1 MPAPGAVGEYSNI
14 ADGRQILRPTFKQLC
29 DSALIMS
36 NPLTDTSRVSLVRV
50 TADNDGQRIDNF
62 LLATLKGTPKSL
74 IYRIIRKGEVRVNK
88 KRVKADSRI
97 HSGDEVRIPPVR
109 LPEKNETPDVSDNLR
124 QLLEGSILF
133 EDAGL
138 LAINKPHGLAVHGG
152 SGVSL
157 GMIEALRKI
166 RPHHS
171 FLELVH
177 RLDRDTSG
185 IILVAKK
192 RSVLTALQRMLVNK
206 TGIRKRY
213 LAMVHGRWPAQI
225 TDIRLPLKR
234 FERQSG
240 ERMVM
245 VADDGKPSHTRTRL
259 LANGPH
265 YSLIEAEPVTGRT
278 HQIRVHCLAEGFTI
292 AGDEKYCDKAQQAI
306 DKSQGVRRLFLHAWQ
321 LSFRHPDTGEQL
333 TLTARP
339 DEEFTDMLKKA
350 GCYAGF

>member
-1 MPAPGAVGEYSNI
+1 
-14 ADGRQILRPTFKQLC
+14 
-29 DSALIMS
+29 MS
-36 NPLTDTSRVSLVRV
+36 NQDLDPTRVSLVTV

-62 LLATLKGTPKSL
+62 LQTTLKGIPKSL

-88 KRVKADSRI
+88 KRIKADGRVTD
-97 HSGDEVRIPPVR
+97 GDLVRIPPLR
-109 LPEKNETPDVSDNLR
+109 LPEKNETPAVSRGL
-124 QLLEGSILF
+124 QALLESAILY
-133 EDAGL
+133 EDSGL

-157 GMIEALRKI
+157 GMIEALRKM
-166 RPHHS
+166 RPDHS

-192 RSVLTALQRMLVNK
+192 RSVLTGLQRMLVNK
-206 TGIRKRY
+206 SGISKRY
-213 LAMVHGRWPAQI
+213 LALVHGHWPASV
-225 TDIRLPLKR
+225 TDVNAPLRK

-245 VADDGKPSHTRTRL
+245 VDSEGKVSHTRTRL
-259 LANGPH
+259 ITAGPH

-278 HQIRVHCLAEGFTI
+278 HQIRVHCQYQGFSI

-306 DKSQGVRRLFLHAWQ
+306 DKKAGIRRLFLHAWQ
-321 LSFRHPDTGEQL
+321 LSFRHPESGEQL
-333 TLTARP
+333 TLTAVP
-339 DEEFTDMLKKA
+339 DTEFTHTLDKV
-350 GCYAGF
+350 GCHVRF